1 MEINFNLFRNIIK
14 FCEFGR
20 RAGEGWKQ
28 LLKKIVAKAKLMPSA
43 SADQISRAV
52 LRSQPPHADDVP
64 AMVAYNAKFGGLPN
78 GIWINDLIH
87 YCTLAKM
94 PAEIHI
100 PGRLFEAIAKLD
112 FDTMMPGRAVTAIL
126 KRAAMSS
133 KVTDGV
139 VSDVRVS
146 DITGLMSKDRKPLFL
161 KADVIMEKCA
171 KLLQDKKITDPQK
184 TLDEGKLQCD
194 LIDVVMGKTGKHA
207 DKSKQGKTIESDV
220 TLESVTEKFIEGLFA
235 DDEVDIV
242 DVGATPL
249 PDVLTTVQYADD
261 GQAINVG
268 KMAMLKKGFKEG
280 TYYTM
285 KEPPSKDTT
294 AKVRDPTIYKLE
306 SIAGDGTCT
315 LKSFSDFGE
324 LSSESKIVDGPSFV
338 ARYRPFDKT
347 FKFLKA
353 YNGTEIKHQSS
364 IKADLLNRRI
374 QDAMMTLSD
383 TMIDHDLTIRTSPSK
398 GVFCI
403 SGPIEA
409 MTLCPYGNV
418 TKHDPT
424 GKNHRNVEEHNAIK
438 LQTPAGDIITHTM
451 SQMPLSDDIQNAY
464 WVVQATS
471 DPDKANMAIVHEE
484 VRFIMPS
491 LTKLKISG
499 CEYIVRI
506 PCLKNLKALSKGDE
520 LLVFVAKKAAV
531 QQEKRTKPLKLDLAL
546 PTKRSKA
553 S

>member
-52 LRSQPPHADDVP
+52 LRSQPPHGDDVP

-207 DKSKQGKTIESDV
+207 VKSKLGKGVESDE
-220 TLESVTEKFIEGLFA
+220 TLESVTKKFIEGLF
-235 DDEVDIV
+235 
-242 DVGATPL
+242 
-249 PDVLTTVQYADD
+249 
-261 GQAINVG
+261 
-268 KMAMLKKGFKEG
+268 
-280 TYYTM
+280 
-285 KEPPSKDTT
+285 
-294 AKVRDPTIYKLE
+294 R
-306 SIAGDGTCT
+306 
-315 LKSFSDFGE
+315 
-324 LSSESKIVDGPSFV
+324 
-338 ARYRPFDKT
+338 
-347 FKFLKA
+347 
-353 YNGTEIKHQSS
+353 
-364 IKADLLNRRI
+364 
-374 QDAMMTLSD
+374 
-383 TMIDHDLTIRTSPSK
+383 
-398 GVFCI
+398 
-403 SGPIEA
+403 
-409 MTLCPYGNV
+409 
-418 TKHDPT
+418 
-424 GKNHRNVEEHNAIK
+424 
-438 LQTPAGDIITHTM
+438 
-451 SQMPLSDDIQNAY
+451 
-464 WVVQATS
+464 
-471 DPDKANMAIVHEE
+471 
-484 VRFIMPS
+484 
-491 LTKLKISG
+491 
-499 CEYIVRI
+499 
-506 PCLKNLKALSKGDE
+506 
-520 LLVFVAKKAAV
+520 
-531 QQEKRTKPLKLDLAL
+531 
-546 PTKRSKA
+546 
-553 S
+553 